1 MLRRRSRRL
10 WRPSGRV
17 LDESTSWDLST
28 DGAGD
33 QVVLRPDAE
42 ATSLSVE
49 QAERCTRLVSGH
61 RWRFE
66 PLVIEE
72 VAVAGHDCVRVRGPR
87 GSRPPGRGAPAA
99 ETRDREKPWQYPRT
113 IAESN
118 ARSSSRTRSRKYRP
132 WSPRSNSPISQAIIS
147 IAPDLAA
154 YERLRAGELIHIDV
168 KKLVRIGDGAG
179 HRMTAKRT
187 GHARG
192 IGWESSTSASTT
204 PPAWPTSRCSA
215 TSGRQRRSP
224 SSAAPSTSTEP
235 TASRSSA

>member
-154 YERLRAGELIHIDV
+154 
-168 KKLVRIGDGAG
+168 
-179 HRMTAKRT
+179 
-187 GHARG
+187 
-192 IGWESSTSASTT
+192 STSSEGE
-204 PPAWPTSRCSA
+204 PSA
-215 TSGRQRRSP
+215 NRR
-224 SSAAPSTSTEP
+224 
-235 TASRSSA
+235 R